1 MIIPAVYY
9 LYAELRSCVKV
20 EVAVLGSL
28 FLIVL
33 PVAVDVKQYLKKNL
47 YPTHFRRDF
56 WLICFSS
63 NIYIIYRLISVNNN
77 YIWIWHSFLQGDRT
91 KVEEVVS
98 PKFVREELPSLEVCD
113 LDGVT
118 CWSRTEEDSPR
129 LDQQDGMFVHVSL
142 KLIVL
147 MKSPDQVT

>member
-9 LYAELRSCVKV
+9 LYAELRRCVKV
-20 EVAVLGSL
+20 QVAVLGTLS
-28 FLIVL
+28 LIVRTIS
-33 PVAVDVKQYLKKNL
+33 VDAKQYLKKKNL
-47 YPTHFRRDF
+47 YPPHFRRDF
-56 WLICFSS
+56 TLICFSS
-63 NIYIIYRLISVNNN
+63 NIHTIYRLHSVNNN
-77 YIWIWHSFLQGDRT
+77 YIWIWHSFLQGERT

-118 CWSRTEEDSPR
+118 CWSRTEEGSPR

-147 MKSPDQVT
+147 MKSPD

>member
-20 EVAVLGSL
+20 QVAVLGSL
-28 FLIVL
+28 SLIVRTIS
-33 PVAVDVKQYLKKNL
+33 VDAKQYLKKKNL
-47 YPTHFRRDF
+47 YPPHFRRDF
-56 WLICFSS
+56 TLICFSS
-63 NIYIIYRLISVNNN
+63 NIHTIYRLHSVNNN
-77 YIWIWHSFLQGDRT
+77 CIWIWHSFLQGERT

-118 CWSRTEEDSPR
+118 CWSRTEEGSPR

-147 MKSPDQVT
+147 MKSPD